1 MRRRK
6 KWQSDHYP
14 LQTEEGQIADKMR
27 FVHAGCGVNALS
39 GLHNHANSIYCR
51 NHVGLI
57 SVAHQAKR
65 KQRVH

>member
-1 MRRRK
+1 
-6 KWQSDHYP
+6 
-14 LQTEEGQIADKMR
+14 MR

-51 NHVGLI
+51 DHVDRI
-57 SVAHQAKR
+57 NVVHQAKR